1 MVQMLA
7 LLALSLVRSHFF
19 HSQFPIAVNLIYPS
33 PFIRSLGWT
42 IQGLG
47 GDSSAV

>member
-19 HSQFPIAVNLIYPS
+19 HSQFPIAVYLYLSLARYP
-33 PFIRSLGWT
+33 
-42 IQGLG
+42 
-47 GDSSAV
+47 